1 MGNYKFFAST
11 PRGLEMPLSLELSKT
26 GASDVRITDGG
37 VHFSG
42 DLEICYKANLYSH
55 TAGRVYLALAS
66 KPYRTE
72 QDIYDL
78 AFSVMWNEWF
88 SVKQSFRVDVVAT
101 NCPLKSLNYAALR
114 IKDGICDKFRQ
125 TDGVRPNVEPHTP
138 DMRIRGFLDENQLT
152 IFIDTSGEV
161 LFKRGFREKT
171 NIAPI
176 RENLACGLLFLSGW
190 EPGIPLLDP
199 MCGSGTFLIEAA
211 RISLN
216 IAPGSSRNFAFEKL
230 KNFDPDL
237 WNSTLQTA
245 IENELDDA
253 DLPIFG
259 SDVSALAI
267 EAARN
272 NLENAGL
279 ADMVKLKKANIL
291 DLEAPA
297 ESGVMIANLPYGER
311 MGELDEVRKLYPK
324 IGDLLKRNFAGW
336 KACFL
341 TSDLKLPRFIGL
353 ATSKRTPFR
362 NGNLDCRMYEFK
374 MVKGSNKLSKQ
385 LETAGPTESDGEN
398 N

>member
-1 MGNYKFFAST
+1 MEQYKFFASV
-11 PRGLEMPLSLELSKT
+11 PRGLEIPLSLELSRME
-26 GASDVRITDGG
+26 ASDVRITDGG

-42 DLEICYKANLYSH
+42 DLEMCYKANLYSH
-55 TAGRVYLALAS
+55 TAGRIYLALAS
-66 KPYRTE
+66 KVYRTE
-72 QDIYDL
+72 QDIYDT
-78 AFSVMWNEWF
+78 AFSVEWNEWF

-101 NCPLKSLNYAALR
+101 NCPLKSLNFAALK
-114 IKDGICDKFRQ
+114 IKDAICDKFRK
-125 TDGVRPNVEPHTP
+125 TDGLRPNVEPHTP
-138 DMRIRGFLDENQLT
+138 DMRIRGFLDENQVI
-152 IFIDTSGEV
+152 IFIDTSGDP

-171 NIAPI
+171 NIAP
-176 RENLACGLLFLSGW
+176 
-190 EPGIPLLDP
+190 
-199 MCGSGTFLIEAA
+199 
-211 RISLN
+211 
-216 IAPGSSRNFAFEKL
+216 GSSRKFAFEKL

-267 EAARN
+267 EAAKN

-291 DLEAPA
+291 DLTAPA

-311 MGELDEVRKLYPK
+311 MGELDEMRKLYPQ

-336 KACFL
+336 NACFL
-341 TSDLKLPRFIGL
+341 TSDLKMPRFIGL
-353 ATSKRTPFR
+353 ATTKRVPFR

-374 MVKGSNKLSKQ
+374 MVKGSNKPSKQ
-385 LETAGPTESDGEN
+385 TAEN
-398 N
+398 QEIQE

>member
-1 MGNYKFFAST
+1 MEQHKFFAST
-11 PRGLEMPLSLELSKT
+11 PRGLEVPLSLELSRI
-26 GASDVRITDGG
+26 GAPNVRITDGG

-42 DLEICYKANLYSH
+42 DLETCYKANLYSH
-55 TAGRVYLALAS
+55 TAGRIYLALAS
-66 KPYRTE
+66 KVYRTE

-78 AFSVMWNEWF
+78 AFSIEWNEWF

-101 NCPLKSLNYAALR
+101 NCPLKSLNFASLK
-114 IKDGICDKFRQ
+114 IKDAICDKFRK
-125 TDGVRPNVEPHTP
+125 TDGLRPNVEPHTP
-138 DMRIRGFLDENQLT
+138 DIRIRGFLDENQVI
-152 IFIDTSGEV
+152 IFIDTSGDA

-216 IAPGSSRNFAFEKL
+216 IAPGSSRKFAFEKL

-237 WNSTLQTA
+237 WHSTLQSA
-245 IENELDDA
+245 LENELDDT

-267 EAARN
+267 EAAKS

-279 ADMVKLKKANIL
+279 ADMVKLQKANIL
-291 DLEAPA
+291 DLTAPA

-311 MGELDEVRKLYPK
+311 MGELDEMRKLYPK

-336 KACFL
+336 NACFL
-341 TSDLKLPRFIGL
+341 TSDLKMPRFIGL
-353 ATSKRTPFR
+353 ATNKRVPFR

-374 MVKGSNKLSKQ
+374 MVKGSNKLSKSQ
-385 LETAGPTESDGEN
+385 NPEISEKN
-398 N
+398 

>member
-1 MGNYKFFAST
+1 MEQYKFFASV
-11 PRGLEMPLSLELSKT
+11 PRGLEMPLSLELSRM
-26 GASDVRITDGG
+26 GASNVKMTDGG
-37 VHFSG
+37 VRFSG
-42 DLEICYKANLYSH
+42 SLEMCYKANLHSH
-55 TAGRVYLALAS
+55 TAGRIYLELAS
-66 KPYRTE
+66 KVYRTE

-125 TDGVRPNVEPHTP
+125 TDGIRPNVEPHTP
-138 DMRIRGFLDENQLT
+138 DMRIRGFLDESQFT
-152 IFIDTSGEV
+152 IFIDTSGEA

-216 IAPGSSRNFAFEKL
+216 IAPGSSRKFAFEKL

-237 WNSTLQTA
+237 WNATLQA
-245 IENELDDA
+245 ALENELDDA

-291 DLEAPA
+291 DLTAPA
-297 ESGVMIANLPYGER
+297 ESGLMIANLPYGER
-311 MGELDEVRKLYPK
+311 MGELDEMRRLYPK
-324 IGDLLKRNFAGW
+324 IGDLLKHSFAGW

-341 TSDLKLPRFIGL
+341 TSDLKMPRFIGL
-353 ATSKRTPFR
+353 ATSKRVPFK
-362 NGNLDCRMYEFK
+362 NGSLDCRMYEFK
-374 MVKGSNKLSKQ
+374 MVAGSNKPSKQ
-385 LETAGPTESDGEN
+385 TKDQSEDAESN
-398 N
+398 

>member
-1 MGNYKFFAST
+1 MKQNKFFAST
-11 PRGLEMPLSLELSKT
+11 PRGLEVPLSLELSRI
-26 GASDVRITDGG
+26 GAPNVRITDGG

-42 DLEICYKANLYSH
+42 DLETCYKANLYSH
-55 TAGRVYLALAS
+55 TAGRIYLALAS
-66 KPYRTE
+66 KVYRTE

-78 AFSVMWNEWF
+78 AFSIEWNEWF

-101 NCPLKSLNYAALR
+101 NCPLKSLNFASLK
-114 IKDGICDKFRQ
+114 IKDAICDKFRK
-125 TDGVRPNVEPHTP
+125 TDGLRPNVEPHTP
-138 DMRIRGFLDENQLT
+138 DIRIRGFLDENQVI
-152 IFIDTSGEV
+152 IFIDTSGAP

-216 IAPGSSRNFAFEKL
+216 IAPGSSRKFAFEKL

-237 WNSTLQTA
+237 WHSTLQTA
-245 IENELDDA
+245 LENELDDA

-267 EAARN
+267 EAAKS

-279 ADMVKLKKANIL
+279 ADMVKLQKANIL
-291 DLEAPA
+291 DLTAPA

-311 MGELDEVRKLYPK
+311 MGELDEMRKLYPK

-336 KACFL
+336 NACFL
-341 TSDLKLPRFIGL
+341 TSDLKMPRFIGL
-353 ATSKRTPFR
+353 ATNKRIPFR

-374 MVKGSNKLSKQ
+374 MVKGSNKLSKSQ
-385 LETAGPTESDGEN
+385 NPEIPE
-398 N
+398 